1 MVERHRAG
9 GWRLQAGRI
18 ERNAAAPRRRDG
30 SSIPFGRH
38 RPRIHPSA
46 FVTEGAYV
54 VGRVTVARGA
64 SIWFG
69 AVLRADSSE
78 IHIGSG
84 TSVQDNAV
92 IHCAEGLPTI
102 VGENVIVGH
111 AALLEGCVIGDGAI
125 VGMGAIALQRSRL
138 GTRAMLAAGSVLA
151 EGAEIEDETLAAGA
165 PARAKK
171 KLSGSALRWTDTAAE
186 EYQRYRERYL
196 RNEVT

>member
-1 MVERHRAG
+1 MTSSALLVELGGVRPTIGRDVFLAPNATLIGAVHVGDRA
-9 GWRLQAGRI
+9 
-18 ERNAAAPRRRDG
+18 
-30 SSIPFGRH
+30 S
-38 RPRIHPSA
+38 
-46 FVTEGAYV
+46 V
-54 VGRVTVARGA
+54 
-64 SIWFG
+64 WFG

-78 IHIGSG
+78 IRIGAG

-92 IHCAEGLPTI
+92 IHCAEGLPTV

-138 GTRAMLAAGSVLA
+138 GRRAMLAAGSVLA

-171 KLSGSALRWTDTAAE
+171 KLSGSALRWTDSAAE

-196 RNEVT
+196 RDAISGG